1 MKHWNYRIVH
11 RIQMVPGVEE
21 PWHTWYPI
29 EAYYDEADEA
39 DEVVM
44 WSECVDLA
52 GDSLDEVRDDLA
64 RVARALELPVLEYE
78 DLPRPKKEN
87 SDAQRQGQA

>member
-11 RIQMVPGVEE
+11 RIQMVAGVEE

-29 EAYYDEADEA
+29 EAYYDEADA
-39 DEVVM
+39 VVA

-52 GDSLDEVRDDLA
+52 SDSLEDLRDDLA
-64 RVARALELPVLEYE
+64 RVARALELPVLEHE
-78 DLPRPKKEN
+78 NLPRPKKKET
-87 SDAQRQGQA
+87 DGDHP